1 MDLEWVERE
10 VVTGS
15 SQWVVFDPV
24 QVEYYFFSDV
34 ERRIA
39 VLLDGRKSIQSII
52 AMVLPAYP
60 STDAIPFV
68 SRLVQRMDHAG
79 LLIANQWVKSR
90 LLLTVDRVSL
100 QSQNSILGFKVPVCD
115 PSPFI
120 RLIGPIANV
129 LFSWPSL
136 MLVIV
141 FSLSVIWNLIPN
153 ASVLMRDLQ
162 LATRMS
168 VSQAIVLGCILFII
182 KLLHE
187 VGHALAGFRFG
198 VLCREVGVFV
208 FFGIPCLY
216 CDMTD
221 SWRVKGKWSRITIAA
236 AGIYVEWIVAILAG
250 IVWFSNDSM
259 WIRIS
264 SVQIMLACSIS
275 TLLFNA
281 NPLLRYDGYFAVADM
296 LGIVNLMDR
305 ARTSWNALWCRL
317 VFKSQ
322 DTESNSLISDSLY
335 GSYYLLSMIYR
346 WFLIGSLLLGVY
358 AWFGDRN
365 LRAIAPVVP
374 LLLMSILLLQIA
386 ISYIGIFRRNA
397 GLFKLSRFRWGVILV
412 LSSVWC
418 LAVYGLFFWRSAEYF
433 ITRAIV
439 EPEGVIPVF
448 LPHDATVVEL
458 LPDGANAAAGER
470 IGLASSFELNDELLR
485 LEGELSFYLVRK
497 DHWEKRSTQ
506 DPTLVQSIV
515 ELNQKIL
522 GLENQIAQSKQ
533 EIQQLS
539 MLSPCN
545 GIFSATVDVPWK
557 WKTRG
562 SEEME
567 RINILRGVKSNP
579 VLKRGTL
586 LGTIAPTQ
594 ASQLENTPASS
605 KEPEYIRAYVSER
618 DISKITVGDSVS
630 VFIEQQKTKV
640 GGTIYRVGQEP
651 VRDVPVGL
659 KDDEIYQ
666 SLAFGSKQG
675 TIANE
680 YLVSIRIPDL
690 NRRLIR
696 GGLATVQFHGQ
707 KRTLAEWV
715 KNFVLRYGRR
725 KTAPEVAAP

>member
-1 MDLEWVERE
+1 M
-10 VVTGS
+10 
-15 SQWVVFDPV
+15 
-24 QVEYYFFSDV
+24 
-34 ERRIA
+34 
-39 VLLDGRKSIQSII
+39 
-52 AMVLPAYP
+52 
-60 STDAIPFV
+60 
-68 SRLVQRMDHAG
+68 
-79 LLIANQWVKSR
+79 
-90 LLLTVDRVSL
+90 
-100 QSQNSILGFKVPVCD
+100 
-115 PSPFI
+115 
-120 RLIGPIANV
+120 

-136 MLVIV
+136 LLVIV
-141 FSLSVIWNLIPN
+141 FSLAVICNLIPN

-168 VSQAIVLGCILFII
+168 VSQAVVLGCILFSI
-182 KLLHE
+182 KVLHE
-187 VGHALAGFRFG
+187 VGHALAGYRFG

-250 IVWFSNDSM
+250 FVWLSNDSM

-281 NPLLRYDGYFAVADM
+281 NPLLRYDGYFAIADM

-305 ARTSWNALWCRL
+305 ARTSWNELWCRL
-317 VFKSQ
+317 IFKNQ
-322 DTESNSLISDSLY
+322 DTQSNLLISDSLY
-335 GSYYLLSMIYR
+335 GSYYLLSMTYR

-358 AWFGDRN
+358 AWFGDRK
-365 LRAIAPVVP
+365 LSVIAPGVS
-374 LLLMSILLLQIA
+374 LLLMSLLLLQIA
-386 ISYIGIFRRNA
+386 ISYLGVFRRDA
-397 GLFKLSRFRWGVILV
+397 KLFKLSRLRWSVIVL

-418 LAVYGLFFWRSAEYF
+418 IAVYGLFFWRSAEHF

-458 LPDGANAAAGER
+458 LPDGANTAVGQR
-470 IGLASSFELNDELLR
+470 VGLASSFELNDELLR
-485 LEGELSFYLVRK
+485 LQGELSFYLVRK

-539 MLSPCN
+539 ILSPCD
-545 GIFSATVDVPWK
+545 GVFSATVDVPWK
-557 WKTRG
+557 WQTRG
-562 SEEME
+562 GEETEM
-567 RINILRGVKSNP
+567 INFLQLLKSNP
-579 VLKRGTL
+579 ILKRGTL
-586 LGTIAPTQ
+586 LGTIAPSQ
-594 ASQLENTPASS
+594 ASQRENDSASS
-605 KEPEYIRAYVSER
+605 IEPEFIRAYVSER

-630 VFIEQQKTKV
+630 VFIEQQNTKV
-640 GGTIYRVGQEP
+640 GGTILRIGQEP

-666 SLAFGSKQG
+666 SLESGSKQG
-675 TIANE
+675 TMVHE

-690 NRRLIR
+690 DSRLIR

-707 KRTLAEWV
+707 QRTLAEWV

-725 KTAPEVAAP
+725 KTAPDVAAP